1 MQDTL
6 LHRVLKPGKE
16 AAPAPWTR
24 FAGAQER
31 WPSG

>member
-1 MQDTL
+1 MQDPL

-16 AAPAPWTR
+16 AVPALWTC